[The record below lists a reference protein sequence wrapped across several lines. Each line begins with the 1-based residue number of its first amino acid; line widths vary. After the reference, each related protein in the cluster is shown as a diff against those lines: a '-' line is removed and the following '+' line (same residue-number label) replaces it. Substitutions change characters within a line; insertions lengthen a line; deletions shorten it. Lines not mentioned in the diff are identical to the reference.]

1 MTNTAIIGLSQ
12 SRVGEQ
18 WESSLRDLAT
28 PVIEAALQDAGLTH
42 VDALFVGNMLGGAL
56 NQQRHL
62 GALLAATRLADVE
75 AVRVEAAEASG
86 AAAVRQAI
94 LAVRSGL
101 VRTALVLGVEKVSD
115 VTGNTL
121 TTAAASALDA
131 DAEVAH
137 GLTLD
142 AAAALLLRRYL
153 HTYGLELQALAGFSV
168 NAHANGARNP
178 LAMYQNRLKAERFT
192 TAPLVADPV
201 TLFDAAPAG
210 DGAAAL
216 VITGA
221 ERAADMVPH
230 PILIAGSAAATQ
242 PVSLAMRR
250 DLLWL
255 EAAARSAAQAQQMAG
270 VTPDDI
276 DVAELHDAYTVLAA
290 LSLEACGF
298 ARRGEGWRLAQDGAI
313 TPQGRIPISAFGGLK
328 ARGHP
333 LGATGVY
340 QLVEVA
346 RQLRGEAGACQLPNV
361 HIGLTQ
367 SLGGLGATAITHILR
382 AA

>member
-12 SRVGEQ
+12 TRVGEQ
-18 WESSLRDLAT
+18 WESSLRDLAA

-42 VDALFVGNMLGGAL
+42 VDALFVGNMLGGSI

-62 GALLAATRLADVE
+62 GALAAGTCLAGVE

-86 AAAVRQAI
+86 AAAVRQAV

-101 VRTALVLGVEKVSD
+101 IQTALVLGVEKVSD

-121 TTAAASALDA
+121 ITAAASALDA
-131 DAEVAH
+131 DAETAH

-192 TAPLVADPV
+192 SAPLLADPV

-221 ERAADMVPH
+221 EAAADMVPQ
-230 PILIAGSAAATQ
+230 PVLIAGSAVATQ
-242 PVSLAMRR
+242 PLGLYERP

-255 EAAARSAAQAQQMAG
+255 EAAARSAAQARQMAG

-276 DVAELHDAYTVLAA
+276 DVAELHDAYTILAA

-298 ARRGEGWRLAQDGAI
+298 ASRGEGWRLAQEGAI
-313 TPQGRIPISAFGGLK
+313 TPQGRIPMSTFGGLK

-340 QLVEVA
+340 QIVEVA
-346 RQLRGEAGACQLPNV
+346 RQLRGDAGACQIPNA
-361 HIGLTQ
+361 HMGLAQ
-367 SLGGLGATAITHILR
+367 SLGGLGATAVTHILQT
-382 AA
+382 A